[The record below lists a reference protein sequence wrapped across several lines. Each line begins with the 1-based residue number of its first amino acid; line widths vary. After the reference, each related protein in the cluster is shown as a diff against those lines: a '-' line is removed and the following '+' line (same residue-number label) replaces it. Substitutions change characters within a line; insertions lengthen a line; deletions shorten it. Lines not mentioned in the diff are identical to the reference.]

1 MFLKLTSHDL
11 WGHRGHP
18 KIRHL
23 PTFQDS
29 VPLWIKASL
38 VWYLVCLSMFKCLVL
53 LFFQILEMQHCLSQ
67 LQHFYLVHLKPSST
81 RLEYL
86 ELIKEQTSC
95 EEIEENED
103 FHFVTQSKSP
113 TFLCPANEV
122 EFWLSENQ
130 PRKITN
136 LLESVVDETGKL
148 IHFDGSTK
156 NHSKATSRTFDL
168 RETIYHKYLRN
179 YFWDFL
185 DTLYFY

>member
-1 MFLKLTSHDL
+1 M
-11 WGHRGHP
+11 
-18 KIRHL
+18 
-23 PTFQDS
+23 Q
-29 VPLWIKASL
+29 
-38 VWYLVCLSMFKCLVL
+38 YLVCLSMFKCLVL

-122 EFWLSENQ
+122 EFWLSESQ